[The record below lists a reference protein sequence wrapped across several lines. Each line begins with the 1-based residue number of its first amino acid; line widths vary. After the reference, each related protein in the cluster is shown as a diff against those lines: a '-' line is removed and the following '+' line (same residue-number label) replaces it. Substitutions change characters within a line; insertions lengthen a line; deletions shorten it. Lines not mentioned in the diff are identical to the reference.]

1 MVELS
6 KTFED
11 KVDNVNNMLNKG
23 NQPVHDALKGL
34 KDEVGVLT
42 QDIQRVSTD
51 LANLKQQD
59 TIPKTAS
66 LKQQDTVP
74 KTVVP
79 ESNPEVAKHKQSVEV
94 SVKRY
99 RELQKERDAQLG
111 EY

>member
-59 TIPKTAS
+59 T
-66 LKQQDTVP
+66 VP